1 MGYTDRTVSY
11 FNSQYIHKSSKAN
24 IFQHHFRH
32 RRKLEGHEKGVRA
45 LAYNSDHRFMVSGGF
60 DYDVLVWNPY
70 VERLILRL
78 HGHNAP
84 IVGVE
89 MVPDTPQIVTGDA
102 SGIIKVWDIRTFT
115 CMQTFVHDDT
125 GHHTDMKSFV
135 CLPKEEQIITGAKKL
150 RSSITRNCKIQT
162 SAATCQSSVQLKSET
177 NVFHHSHSRSG
188 ASVGF
193 KRAPYT
199 NI

>member
-1 MGYTDRTVSY
+1 
-11 FNSQYIHKSSKAN
+11 
-24 IFQHHFRH
+24 
-32 RRKLEGHEKGVRA
+32 
-45 LAYNSDHRFMVSGGF
+45 MVSGGF

-125 GHHTDMKSFV
+125 GHHTDMMKWLQVNVYMPWVNYSSWLMTTPALLF
-135 CLPKEEQIITGAKKL
+135 QIQDI
-150 RSSITRNCKIQT
+150 
-162 SAATCQSSVQLKSET
+162 
-177 NVFHHSHSRSG
+177 
-188 ASVGF
+188 VG
-193 KRAPYT
+193 RRE
-199 NI
+199 